1 MRPQDL
7 GEMREVKN
15 SISKVLR
22 DPIIRL
28 LLKSSNLTPV
38 QFETM
43 LIDIIGRMD
52 QEKVLNYDEK
62 RKLRSKTVSRGAFIR
77 TLTQAR
83 ERVRKAIYT
92 ILLLSYLG
100 VLDSS
105 FFEDYQQLFE
115 RLREYLRD
123 VEESEKTKMILKR
136 VEQEIEARIDDLIR
150 SL

>member
-136 VEQEIEARIDDLIR
+136 VEQEIRTRIDDLVR

>member
-1 MRPQDL
+1 LRPQDQ
-7 GEMREVKN
+7 GELREIKN
-15 SISKVLR
+15 SISKVLG

-43 LIDIIGRMD
+43 LIDIIGRMN

-100 VLDSS
+100 VLDGS
-105 FFEDYQQLFE
+105 FFEDYQHLFE

-136 VEQEIEARIDDLIR
+136 VEQEIKTRIDDLIR

>member
-1 MRPQDL
+1 MRPQDR
-7 GEMREVKN
+7 GEMREIKN
-15 SISKVLR
+15 SISKVLG

-38 QFETM
+38 QFETI
-43 LIDIIGRMD
+43 LIDIIGRMN

>member
-1 MRPQDL
+1 MSGRDR
-7 GEMREVKN
+7 GGIKEVKN
-15 SISKVLR
+15 SVFRILR

-28 LLKSSNLTPV
+28 LLKSSNLTPI

-43 LIDIIGRMD
+43 LIDVIGRIN
-52 QEKVLNYDEK
+52 QEKVLSYEEK

-77 TLTQAR
+77 TLNQAR
-83 ERVRKAIYT
+83 ERVREAIYT
-92 ILLLSYLG
+92 ILLINYLG
-100 VLDSS
+100 ILDSS

-123 VEESEKTKMILKR
+123 IEESEKTKIILR
-136 VEQEIEARIDDLIR
+136 RIEHEIKTRIDAFIQ

>member
-1 MRPQDL
+1 MRPQDQ
-7 GEMREVKN
+7 GELREIKN
-15 SISKVLR
+15 SISKVLG

-43 LIDIIGRMD
+43 LIDIIGRMN

-100 VLDSS
+100 VLDGS
-105 FFEDYQQLFE
+105 FFEDYQHLFE

-136 VEQEIEARIDDLIR
+136 VEQEIKTRIDDLIR

>member
-1 MRPQDL
+1 M
-7 GEMREVKN
+7 
-15 SISKVLR
+15 
-22 DPIIRL
+22 
-28 LLKSSNLTPV
+28 
-38 QFETM
+38 
-43 LIDIIGRMD
+43 
-52 QEKVLNYDEK
+52 
-62 RKLRSKTVSRGAFIR
+62 
-77 TLTQAR
+77 
-83 ERVRKAIYT
+83 RKAIYT

-136 VEQEIEARIDDLIR
+136 VEQEIEARIDDLVR

>member
-7 GEMREVKN
+7 GEMREIKN
-15 SISKVLR
+15 SISKVLG

-38 QFETM
+38 QFETI
-43 LIDIIGRMD
+43 LIDIIGRMN

-136 VEQEIEARIDDLIR
+136 VEQEIEARIDDLVR

>member
-1 MRPQDL
+1 
-7 GEMREVKN
+7 MREVKN

-92 ILLLSYLG
+92 ILLLGYLG

-105 FFEDYQQLFE
+105 FFEDYQHLFE

-136 VEQEIEARIDDLIR
+136 VEQEIEARIDDLVR

>member
-7 GEMREVKN
+7 GEMREIKN

-38 QFETM
+38 QFETI
-43 LIDIIGRMD
+43 LIDIIGRMN
-52 QEKVLNYDEK
+52 QEKILNYDEK

-105 FFEDYQQLFE
+105 FFEDYQHLFE

-136 VEQEIEARIDDLIR
+136 VEQEIEARIDDLVR

>member
-38 QFETM
+38 QFETI
-43 LIDIIGRMD
+43 LIDIIGRMN
-52 QEKVLNYDEK
+52 QEKILNYDEK

-136 VEQEIEARIDDLIR
+136 VEQEIRTRIDDLVR

>member
-1 MRPQDL
+1 MSGRDR
-7 GEMREVKN
+7 GGIKEVKN
-15 SISKVLR
+15 SVFRILR

-43 LIDIIGRMD
+43 LIDVIGRIN
-52 QEKVLNYDEK
+52 QEKVLSYEEK

-77 TLTQAR
+77 TLNQAR
-83 ERVRKAIYT
+83 ERVREAIYT
-92 ILLLSYLG
+92 ILLINYLG
-100 VLDSS
+100 ILDSS
-105 FFEDYQQLFE
+105 FFDDYQQLFE

-123 VEESEKTKMILKR
+123 IEESEKTKIILR
-136 VEQEIEARIDDLIR
+136 RIEHEIKTGIDALIQ

>member
-1 MRPQDL
+1 MRPKDR
-7 GEMREVKN
+7 GELREIKN
-15 SISKVLR
+15 SISKVLG

-38 QFETM
+38 QFETI
-43 LIDIIGRMD
+43 LIDIIGRMN

>member
-1 MRPQDL
+1 MSGRDQR
-7 GEMREVKN
+7 GIKEVKN
-15 SISKVLR
+15 SIFRVFR

-43 LIDIIGRMD
+43 LIDVIGRIN
-52 QEKVLNYDEK
+52 QEKVLSYEEK

-77 TLTQAR
+77 TLNQAR
-83 ERVRKAIYT
+83 ERVREAIYT
-92 ILLLSYLG
+92 ILLINYLG
-100 VLDSS
+100 ILDSS

-123 VEESEKTKMILKR
+123 VEESEKTKIILR
-136 VEQEIEARIDDLIR
+136 RIEREIKTRIDALIQ

>member
-1 MRPQDL
+1 LSGRDR
-7 GEMREVKN
+7 GGIKEVKN
-15 SISKVLR
+15 SVFRILR

-28 LLKSSNLTPV
+28 LLKSSNLTPI

-43 LIDIIGRMD
+43 LIDVIGRIN
-52 QEKVLNYDEK
+52 QEKVLSYEEK

-77 TLTQAR
+77 TLNQAR
-83 ERVRKAIYT
+83 ERVREAIYT
-92 ILLLSYLG
+92 ILLINYLG
-100 VLDSS
+100 ILDSS

-123 VEESEKTKMILKR
+123 IEESEKTKIILR
-136 VEQEIEARIDDLIR
+136 RIEHEIKTGIDALIQ